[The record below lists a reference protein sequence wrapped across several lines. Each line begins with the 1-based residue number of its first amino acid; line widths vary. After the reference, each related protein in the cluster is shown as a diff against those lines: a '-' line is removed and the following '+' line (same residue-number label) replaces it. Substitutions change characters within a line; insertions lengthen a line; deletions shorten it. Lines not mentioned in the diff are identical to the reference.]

1 MEKKLLKQLFNEQIN
16 PAFNTDPLFTFSS
29 INNDRVNIKSRRY
42 LGAKTKLLYF
52 IYHAIKDKLNDIDT
66 FADIFGGTG
75 VVSYMFQQLN
85 KKIIINDILES
96 NFVCYNAWFGNQKV
110 DINKIKLL
118 LDELNNLNPIYPN
131 YVSENFGNKYFSEYN
146 AMKIGLIREKIDTY
160 KVNKREKDILLTS
173 LLYAMDKIANTT
185 GHYDAYIKRNIIDK
199 HLFLQL
205 PDLSANNNGN
215 KIFCEDANQLIRHI
229 KADLVYIDTPYN
241 SRQYSSAYHLVENI
255 ITWKKPEVEGVA
267 SKMVNRK
274 DKNSLYCSKN
284 AFNAFTD
291 LIENVHAKYILVSFS
306 NMENK
311 GNARSNNK
319 ITHNQIIDTL
329 KLKGKVTVFE
339 SVHNPYTTGKSK
351 INNHR
356 EILYLCVT
364 KK

>member
-215 KIFCEDANQLIRHI
+215 KIF
-229 KADLVYIDTPYN
+229 
-241 SRQYSSAYHLVENI
+241 
-255 ITWKKPEVEGVA
+255 
-267 SKMVNRK
+267 
-274 DKNSLYCSKN
+274 
-284 AFNAFTD
+284 
-291 LIENVHAKYILVSFS
+291 AKTQTNL
-306 NMENK
+306 
-311 GNARSNNK
+311 
-319 ITHNQIIDTL
+319 
-329 KLKGKVTVFE
+329 
-339 SVHNPYTTGKSK
+339 
-351 INNHR
+351 
-356 EILYLCVT
+356 
-364 KK
+364 